1 MKYFTIQEF
10 EVSRTA
16 AAAGERLVVPTK
28 YHENIRR
35 LVGLVLD
42 PLREAIGRPIY
53 ITSGYRNKWL
63 NAQVG
68 GEEKSYHLQG
78 MAADITTR
86 DNRGNVKMLAALLEL
101 RLPYTELGIY
111 MNQYGAIVRLHL
123 ALDPD
128 FAIRRIF
135 YRGS

>member
-10 EVSRTA
+10 EVSRVA
-16 AAAGERLVVPTK
+16 DAAGQRLVVPPR

-53 ITSGYRNKWL
+53 ITSGYRNEWL
-63 NAQVG
+63 NELVG
-68 GEEKSYHLQG
+68 GEEKSYHLRG

-101 RLPYTELGIY
+101 HLPFTELGVYI
-111 MNQYGAIVRLHL
+111 NQYGAIVRLHL
-123 ALDPD
+123 AIDPD
-128 FAIRRIF
+128 FAIRRI
-135 YRGS
+135 YYQGS